1 MCILVSAIAA
11 PSAQSDLDA
20 FMSRV
25 VARRDDNW
33 TKLQQYVLNER
44 ETFQLIGPAAT
55 PLFGLRNEYVWFPRD
70 GTFIRSPVTA
80 NGVTLGES
88 DRRTAERR
96 WLQREARRERRAQE
110 SRPHTESSAAGDAG
124 QLETAMRD
132 ALEPGFVSSAY
143 FLKFTFEQG
152 RYALVGREPFD
163 GREALRIE
171 YYPTLMFKEGRTRPN
186 KALRKRDDEI
196 ERKMNKVALVTL
208 WVIPE
213 EHQIVK
219 YEFKNMDMDFLPG
232 SWLVRPE
239 GWHAAMEMGQ
249 PFEDVWLPRSIQI
262 GFDVTS
268 ALGPVNGQY
277 EAEYYDYRLASV
289 TSRVR

>member
-1 MCILVSAIAA
+1 MRVGVSSRVLLLICLLVSGIATL
-11 PSAQSDLDA
+11 SAQSDLDD

-25 VARRDDNW
+25 LARRDDNW

-44 ETFQLIGPAAT
+44 ETFDLAGPAGK
-55 PLFGLRNEYVWFPRD
+55 PIFGLRNEYVWFPQD
-70 GTFIRSPVTA
+70 GTFIRSPLTA
-80 NGVTLGES
+80 NGVTLGED
-88 DRRTAERR
+88 DRRDAEQK
-96 WLQREARRERRAQE
+96 WVQRQER
-110 SRPHTESSAAGDAG
+110 
-124 QLETAMRD
+124 RD

-143 FLKFTFEQG
+143 LLKFKFEPG
-152 RYALVGREPFD
+152 RYALVGRETFN
-163 GREALRIE
+163 GRAVLRIE

-186 KALRKRDDEI
+186 KELRKRDEDV

-219 YEFKNMDMDFLPG
+219 YEFTNMDMDFLPG

-239 GWHAAMEMGQ
+239 GWHAVMEMAQ
-249 PFEDVWLPRSIQI
+249 PFEGVWLPRSIQI
-262 GFDVTS
+262 GFDTSLAVGAVTGRYAS
-268 ALGPVNGQY
+268 
-277 EAEYYDYRLASV
+277 EYYDYRLASV